1 MHKCLPRDA
10 THSAVFAVVRCP
22 SVCHVDVSKRPI
34 LLGYQTFTSPGGP
47 IILVFQKGKT
57 VKFRRG
63 HPQQGRQIEVGYT
76 ENLRFSTSIS
86 EIPIP
91 IPNTEPTWKKYR
103 RKYRIPIPTPN
114 TDTDPALIPYIDYR
128 MSVMCHWFSG
138 VHSER
143 SEHCANIRITLTS
156 WTGRLVVRRLV
167 ACRWRPT
174 VLLSTAHGWANL
186 SPMLSTMVER
196 ADTAIRW
203 IN

>member
-1 MHKCLPRDA
+1 MTECINVYLA
-10 THSAVFAVVRCP
+10 TQPIARSLLSCAVRLFVTLMYRN
-22 SVCHVDVSKRPI
+22 
-34 LLGYQTFTSPGGP
+34 GQFYYQTFLSPGGL
-47 IILVFQKGKT
+47 IILVFQ
-57 VKFRRG
+57 RC

-76 ENLRFSTSIS
+76 KNLRFSTSIS